1 MCSGSLQHLRLQLYP
16 SPSNPGLQEQLYDP
30 KVLIHSASWWHL
42 LSSSKHSSMSTR
54 KVFFAVEST
63 FLHDCCDH
71 SETSSDMETSFELVL
86 KSISAIAVALPDYVA
101 AIAKESGTILGC
113 RLGVHGFNSRDQQNN
128 SQGLKNNWEIQV
140 LLLPFK
146 CTDL

>member
-1 MCSGSLQHLRLQLYP
+1 
-16 SPSNPGLQEQLYDP
+16 
-30 KVLIHSASWWHL
+30 
-42 LSSSKHSSMSTR
+42 MSTR
-54 KVFFAVEST
+54 EVLLLLSQVFYMIAAVTQKLRSR
-63 FLHDCCDH
+63 
-71 SETSSDMETSFELVL
+71 DMETELVL
-86 KSISAIAVALPDYVA
+86 KSISAIAVAMPDYVA

-113 RLGVHGFNSRDQQNN
+113 RVGVHGFNSRDQQNN

>member
-1 MCSGSLQHLRLQLYP
+1 MAFVIIVRAFIDVYKRSII
-16 SPSNPGLQEQLYDP
+16 
-30 KVLIHSASWWHL
+30 V
-42 LSSSKHSSMSTR
+42 
-54 KVFFAVEST
+54 VESSFFYMIAAVT
-63 FLHDCCDH
+63 QKLR
-71 SETSSDMETSFELVL
+71 SRDMETELVL

>member
-54 KVFFAVEST
+54 EVLLLLSQVFYMIAAVTQKLRSR
-63 FLHDCCDH
+63 
-71 SETSSDMETSFELVL
+71 DMETELVL

-113 RLGVHGFNSRDQQNN
+113 RVGVHGFNSRGQQNN